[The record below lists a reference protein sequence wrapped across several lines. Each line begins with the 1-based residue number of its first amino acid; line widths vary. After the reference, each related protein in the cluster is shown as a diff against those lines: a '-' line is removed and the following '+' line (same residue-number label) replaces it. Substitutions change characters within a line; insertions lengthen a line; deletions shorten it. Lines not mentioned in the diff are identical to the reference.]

1 MGGGAGGVGAGSPE
15 GEGSEDP
22 AVRQARIAVALEGLG
37 FQRADPGSGSA
48 AAVPVAGGRV
58 KVAWSRPAMGT
69 LVSITAIHRS
79 HDLLEEAVGRAFLE
93 LERLVGLLSRYEP
106 SSALS
111 MLNAEGTLRDPPPE
125 LRTVVSGALRFHALS
140 RGAFDPTVRPL
151 VDLFRGRMLEKGC
164 GPPEW
169 NPPGALPGT
178 EEHWGPVSPDYDLL
192 QALDLVNAREVK
204 LRRRAIRFGRE
215 GMGITLDGIAK
226 GYVVDRMAE
235 VLAKQGLADFL
246 IDAGGDIRSAGRR
259 EDGQPWRVAVQDPDK
274 REDFPDV
281 LRLMDGAVA
290 TSGSYEI
297 FFDRD
302 RTRHHIVSGRNGG
315 SPWKSRSV
323 SVVAPT
329 ALAADALATAVF
341 VMGPQAGSALVD
353 SLPHCACL
361 VVDGLGHT
369 LSSARWR
376 SAKDLSNSKVGTP

>member
-1 MGGGAGGVGAGSPE
+1 
-15 GEGSEDP
+15 
-22 AVRQARIAVALEGLG
+22 
-37 FQRADPGSGSA
+37 
-48 AAVPVAGGRV
+48 
-58 KVAWSRPAMGT
+58 MGT

-93 LERLVGLLSRYEP
+93 MERLVGLLSRYEP

-111 MLNAEGTLRDPPPE
+111 TLNAEGTLRDPPPE

-140 RGAFDPTVRPL
+140 RGAFDPTVKPL
-151 VDLFRGRMLEKGC
+151 VDLFRERMLEEGC

-169 NPPGALPGT
+169 NPAGAVPGIDQSRA
-178 EEHWGPVSPDYDLL
+178 GPVSPDYDLL
-192 QALDLVNAREVK
+192 QARGLVNAREVK

-246 IDAGGDIRSAGRR
+246 VDAGGDIRSAGRR

-281 LRLMDGAVA
+281 LRLLDGAVA

-297 FFDRD
+297 YFDRD
-302 RTRHHIVSGRNGG
+302 RTRHHIVSGRTGR
-315 SPWKSRSV
+315 SPRKSRSV

-361 VVDGLGHT
+361 VVDGLGRT

-376 SAKDLSNSKVGTP
+376 SAKDLSLIKAETP